1 MDVGLLRLS
10 QGSKN
15 ISRNTV
21 WEQASLGPQTLLR
34 LGSSW
39 QVCLSIGMTAY
50 EAVLLYLYPYGL
62 LALQEKTDLK
72 TLVS

>member
-1 MDVGLLRLS
+1 MLDYSDFLKDL
-10 QGSKN
+10 K
-15 ISRNTV
+15 ISLEIQW

-34 LGSSW
+34 LGTSW
-39 QVCLSIGMTAY
+39 QVYLSTGMSTY

-62 LALQEKTDLK
+62 LALQKTDLK

>member
-1 MDVGLLRLS
+1 MLDYSDFLKDL
-10 QGSKN
+10 K
-15 ISRNTV
+15 ISLEIQW

-39 QVCLSIGMTAY
+39 QVCLSIGMTMY

>member
-1 MDVGLLRLS
+1 MLGYSGFLKDL
-10 QGSKN
+10 K
-15 ISRNTV
+15 ISLEIQW

>member
-1 MDVGLLRLS
+1 MLDYSDFFKDL
-10 QGSKN
+10 K
-15 ISRNTV
+15 ISLEIQW
-21 WEQASLGPQTLLR
+21 WEQASLGPQILLR

-39 QVCLSIGMTAY
+39 QVCLSIGMTTY

>member
-1 MDVGLLRLS
+1 MLDYSDFLKDL
-10 QGSKN
+10 K
-15 ISRNTV
+15 ISLEIQW

-39 QVCLSIGMTAY
+39 QVCLSIGMTPY

>member
-1 MDVGLLRLS
+1 MLDYSDFLKDL
-10 QGSKN
+10 K
-15 ISRNTV
+15 ISLEIQW